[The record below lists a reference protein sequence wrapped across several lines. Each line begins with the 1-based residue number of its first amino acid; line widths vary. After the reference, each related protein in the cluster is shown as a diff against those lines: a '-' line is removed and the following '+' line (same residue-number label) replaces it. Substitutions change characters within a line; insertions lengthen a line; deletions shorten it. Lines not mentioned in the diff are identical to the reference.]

1 MNTVRRLILKPRI
14 IKRNKDGQLNHSVV
28 YKKVKEFVTQ
38 SCLTLCDPMDCS
50 PPGSS
55 VHGILLARILE
66 WVAVTILG
74 SSRPRGQTRVF
85 CFAGRFFTVWA
96 TREAQKAHLNNPA
109 LKSNARELYD
119 SDKKKEVALLINWIL
134 NAIKFQ
140 LSIKS
145 FYVKYP
151 YGKEIRSSSLKG
163 WKFDIMQENT
173 IFPND

>member
-1 MNTVRRLILKPRI
+1 MNTVCRLILKSRI

-28 YKKVKEFVTQ
+28 YKKSEFVTQ
-38 SCLTLCDPMDCS
+38 SRLTLCDPMDCS
-50 PPGSS
+50 TPGSS

-66 WVAVTILG
+66 WVAVTFLG
-74 SSRPRGQTRVF
+74 SSRPRDQTWVF
-85 CFAGRFFTVWA
+85 CIAGRFFTVWA
-96 TREAQKAHLNNPA
+96 TREAQKAHLNNLA

-119 SDKKKEVALLINWIL
+119 SDKEKEVALPINWIL

-140 LSIKS
+140 LSIRS

-163 WKFDIMQENT
+163 WQFDIMQENT
-173 IFPND
+173 ILPND

>member
-1 MNTVRRLILKPRI
+1 MGNWI
-14 IKRNKDGQLNHSVV
+14 IQLYTEKWESI
-28 YKKVKEFVTQ
+28 TQ

-55 VHGILLARILE
+55 VHGILQARILE
-66 WVAVTILG
+66 WVAITFLG
-74 SSRPRGQTRVF
+74 SSGPKDQTWVF
-85 CFAGRFFTVWA
+85 CLADRFFIVWA
-96 TREAQKAHLNNPA
+96 TREAQKAHLNDLA

-119 SDKKKEVALLINWIL
+119 SDKEKEVALPISWIL

-140 LSIKS
+140 LSIRS

-173 IFPND
+173 ILPND